1 MSDTRQTERRTITI
15 SMPSEMVETITQ
27 KAAAEERS
35 LSGYFRYHLSKYFDQ
50 EANQLTP
57 TCEPPPWEK

>member
-1 MSDTRQTERRTITI
+1 
-15 SMPSEMVETITQ
+15 MPSEMVETITQ